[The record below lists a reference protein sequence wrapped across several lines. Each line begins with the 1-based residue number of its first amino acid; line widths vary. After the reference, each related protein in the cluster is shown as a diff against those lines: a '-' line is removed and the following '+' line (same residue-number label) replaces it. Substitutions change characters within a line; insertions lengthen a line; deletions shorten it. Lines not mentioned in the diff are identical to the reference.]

1 MTIFRDKHLKGYLL
15 FIIVYSA
22 LMIGVVICFC
32 QSQVSVTKS
41 MYLEHDT
48 AVVSSLLEQGVSE
61 EIIATAISNTTT
73 DKDGIEL
80 LSKIGISANTLSS
93 LLPFLSQFQSHTFR
107 ILLTGTMVLIFLL
120 CAGTLF
126 FLWVRNRLYLQAQN
140 IVSCYING
148 DYFNHLSQNS
158 EGEIYRLFSSVEQ
171 LATMLQSKTEAECK
185 TKEFLKNTIS
195 DISHQLKTPLA
206 ALTMYQEII
215 ESEPDNAETV
225 KEFSKK
231 IDTALKRI
239 EQLIQSML
247 KITRLDTGNISF
259 EKKLC
264 RVSEVIKT
272 ALNELTIRAQN
283 EDKQIV
289 IEGNLEQSIWCD
301 MDWTSEAVGNLVK
314 NALDHTM
321 AGGIIRI
328 SWENTP
334 NMLRLCISDNGSG
347 IAPEDIHHI
356 FKRFYRS
363 KHSLDT
369 QGIGLGLPLAK
380 SIVEG
385 QDGLVSVQSTL
396 HEGTTFTLSFLTKP

>member
-140 IVSCYING
+140 IVGCYING
-148 DYFNHLSQNS
+148 DYFNH
-158 EGEIYRLFSSVEQ
+158 
-171 LATMLQSKTEAECK
+171 
-185 TKEFLKNTIS
+185 
-195 DISHQLKTPLA
+195 
-206 ALTMYQEII
+206 
-215 ESEPDNAETV
+215 
-225 KEFSKK
+225 
-231 IDTALKRI
+231 
-239 EQLIQSML
+239 
-247 KITRLDTGNISF
+247 
-259 EKKLC
+259 
-264 RVSEVIKT
+264 
-272 ALNELTIRAQN
+272 
-283 EDKQIV
+283 
-289 IEGNLEQSIWCD
+289 
-301 MDWTSEAVGNLVK
+301 
-314 NALDHTM
+314 
-321 AGGIIRI
+321 
-328 SWENTP
+328 
-334 NMLRLCISDNGSG
+334 
-347 IAPEDIHHI
+347 
-356 FKRFYRS
+356 
-363 KHSLDT
+363 
-369 QGIGLGLPLAK
+369 
-380 SIVEG
+380 
-385 QDGLVSVQSTL
+385 
-396 HEGTTFTLSFLTKP
+396 